1 MMISRGWFRWLCA
14 TRHQPIIWANVDP
27 VLCHHMSS
35 PDHNE
40 LTWMI
45 SENDCSL
52 TQFLSKFGIYKTC
65 ISAFCRT
72 RAACVDFTYQLP
84 YTLCWYGSER
94 TVTAKLRQSWSFWW
108 CQSRDIMIYFEM
120 ILRREF
126 IFPKCLMSTRNVRR
140 TPTCVN

>member
-94 TVTAKLRQSWSFWW
+94 TVTAKLRQSWSFGW
-108 CQSRDIMIYFEM
+108 CQSRDITSTIFDARHQWWEARVKMFECWKNINIIKSM
-120 ILRREF
+120 
-126 IFPKCLMSTRNVRR
+126 
-140 TPTCVN
+140 